1 MINDWQ
7 WIIWA
12 TLGDPSK
19 GGGAEGPPRHGDVA
33 KKLARFSVRVRALIA
48 FALAH

>member
-19 GGGAEGPPRHGDVA
+19 AAEAGGRPASEMWQ
-33 KKLARFSVRVRALIA
+33 KSSTKLEPLSACEYTD
-48 FALAH
+48 